1 MFDNFISQIL
11 VLILLFF
18 SSARVFSLKHS
29 RVDCFAAFAS
39 LALIST
45 LFIFVCFDF
54 SLVNFSL
61 FLLALL
67 VFFINFRAILRLNA
81 QLIVDSYSPIFIVFS
96 IISLILTLGLAFV
109 IILFRPVK
117 YTEKDFNAIKER
129 YTLSG
134 NISNLHIRESYLSGE
149 RFSGNL
155 FIYRPVILDNITEE
169 LYSKNPTLIFTPGI
183 RANVQNYEPYL
194 MLLAGKGY
202 KVMAADLYTSD
213 TKVLSKNSDSFFGQ
227 TLLDTKF
234 FRRAAAL
241 HLDSKNP
248 KDFEKLILENQS
260 LASRKYSALTKLG
273 LEIFG
278 DDTRFFYL
286 VDGVDFDSIYSVIDE
301 FNTEPYANA
310 QGFFSMNRIDEYKTP
325 GFGFIEQ
332 TDVILAHQKG
342 IPREDKFFIPRY
354 VANKT
359 IEAIMEQKK

>member
-1 MFDNFISQIL
+1 
-11 VLILLFF
+11 
-18 SSARVFSLKHS
+18 
-29 RVDCFAAFAS
+29 
-39 LALIST
+39 
-45 LFIFVCFDF
+45 
-54 SLVNFSL
+54 
-61 FLLALL
+61 
-67 VFFINFRAILRLNA
+67 
-81 QLIVDSYSPIFIVFS
+81 
-96 IISLILTLGLAFV
+96 
-109 IILFRPVK
+109 
-117 YTEKDFNAIKER
+117 
-129 YTLSG
+129 
-134 NISNLHIRESYLSGE
+134 
-149 RFSGNL
+149 
-155 FIYRPVILDNITEE
+155 
-169 LYSKNPTLIFTPGI
+169 
-183 RANVQNYEPYL
+183 